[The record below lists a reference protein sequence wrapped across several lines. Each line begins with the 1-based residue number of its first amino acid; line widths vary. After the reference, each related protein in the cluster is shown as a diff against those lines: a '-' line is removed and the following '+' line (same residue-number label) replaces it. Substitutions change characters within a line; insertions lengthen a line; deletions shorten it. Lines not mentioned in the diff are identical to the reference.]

1 MNRIVRKL
9 AALTLAACLCL
20 TLVLPA
26 SAADLSA
33 ADSDTL
39 KAEALKAMGLFQ
51 GSDQGYEL
59 DRAPTRIEAII
70 MLIRLLGQENDA
82 LYGEG
87 YTHPFV
93 DAPGWE
99 GASAY
104 LAFAYSTGLTTG
116 ADATHFEPE
125 AQASAQMFSTFVLR
139 ALGYQDGEQGSVW
152 DNWQT
157 LLANGVDVPEDVDMV
172 NFLRGDMVSL
182 CYAALDAQVQGTEM
196 TLSEKLVNDMRLS
209 DLAVRVGRVITGET
223 VTVDSDLSMIMAYL
237 YAATNGDLA
246 LSRMAETVITKENV
260 SGFLGTDEVEFT
272 EGLAVEP
279 TMLAMAHSVCLLR
292 LPEGADVEAAKQA
305 IRDNVD
311 PRKWICVGVDESNV
325 YVESIGN
332 LVLLAMDNSCGGTI
346 AAAFRALDNTLLTP
360 DENGMVKLGDTY
372 IESPADMD
380 RDSIIRF
387 AEKMIALRDQSFA
400 DNQVYLSVIPDKS
413 NYARDQIAKYLNHE
427 SMLSTIREYLYD
439 WNVID
444 ISSALELSDYYL
456 TDPHWNQKDILDVV
470 DVLGKEMGFAIDRNA
485 FTAQNY
491 DEFTGSY
498 GRLVEDIEPETI
510 TWLTSAYTNAATVDN
525 MQTPSGT
532 MVYNTD
538 MLDSDTAYNV
548 FLSGLSPLTVI
559 ESPAAKRDAHLVL
572 VSDSYGSS
580 LAPLL
585 LEQYSK
591 ITVVDL
597 RFMPSAQLP
606 QYVDC
611 EGADVLMIFGA
622 AVVNNSSILK

>member
-1 MNRIVRKL
+1 MNRIARKL
-9 AALTLAACLCL
+9 AALTLAVCLCM
-20 TLVLPA
+20 TLALPA
-26 SAADLSA
+26 GAADLSA

-59 DRAPTRIEAII
+59 DRAPTRMEAVI

-104 LAFAYSTGLTTG
+104 LAYAYSTGLTTG

-125 AQASAQMFSTFVLR
+125 VQASAQMFSTFVLR
-139 ALGYQDGEQGSVW
+139 ALGYQDSEQGSVW

-157 LLANGVDVPEDVDMV
+157 LLTNGVSVPQDVDMV

-223 VTVDSDLSMIMAYL
+223 VTAGSDLSAIMAYL
-237 YAATNGDLA
+237 YASAKDDLM
-246 LSRMAETVITKENV
+246 LSRMAETVITKENME
-260 SGFLGTDEVEFT
+260 GFLGTDEIEFT

-279 TMLAMAHSVCLLR
+279 AMTAMAHSVCLLR

-305 IRDNVD
+305 IRDNVN

-332 LVLLAMDNSCGGTI
+332 LVLLVMDNNCGSTI
-346 AAAFRALDNTLLTP
+346 AGAFRALDNSLLTP
-360 DENGMVKLGDTY
+360 DENGMIKLGDMY
-372 IESPADMD
+372 IESPAEMD
-380 RDSIIRF
+380 RDAIIRF
-387 AEKMIALRDQSFA
+387 AEKMIALRDQNFA
-400 DNQVYLSVIPDKS
+400 ENNVYLSVIPDKS
-413 NYARDQIAKYLNHE
+413 NYARDQIAQYFNHE
-427 SMLSTIREYLYD
+427 SMLATISECLYD
-439 WNVID
+439 WDVID
-444 ISSALELSDYYL
+444 ISGALALSDYYL
-456 TDPHWNQKDILDVV
+456 TDPHWNQKDILGVV
-470 DVLGKEMGFAIDRNA
+470 DVLGQEMGFSIDHSA
-485 FTAQNY
+485 FTVQNY
-491 DEFTGSY
+491 DAFTGSY
-498 GRLVEDIEPETI
+498 GRLVENIEPETI

-559 ESPAAKRDAHLVL
+559 NSPEAKRDAHLVL
-572 VSDSYGSS
+572 ITDSYGSS

-591 ITVVDL
+591 VTVVDL
-597 RFMPSAQLP
+597 RFMPSAQLS
-606 QYVDC
+606 QYVDA